1 MKRAHVH
8 KKKEPH
14 AMLET
19 MARGIVLARVFLG
32 FAFLISYAPRAW
44 GADNL
49 FGSIVGLSSW
59 ELLMHGSVVLLA
71 LCLCALVVI
80 IRNLRRT
87 EAALRTSEVRFHRMA
102 ANMPDGMIYQ
112 FLLRPDGSVSFPYV
126 SPSCRAL
133 YGIEPEDIQ
142 KDAATIVNLIHPSDR
157 PGFDH
162 SVALSA
168 QTLEPWQWEGR
179 FLSRGEVWWM
189 RCASRPER
197 QPNGDIL
204 WDGVLMDMTKA
215 KRAEQELAR
224 YVSDLES
231 ATIAQ
236 EGNAAQLTRLVEEL
250 EVSKQRAE
258 EAARAKSEFLATMSH
273 EIRTPMNGVIGMT
286 GLLLDTQLTPEQRDY
301 AETVR
306 HSAEALLT
314 IINDILDF
322 SKIEAG
328 RMELEVIDF
337 DLRTTAEETVELFAG
352 QASSKGIEL
361 GCLIHAGVPTALRG
375 DPGRLRQI
383 LINLV
388 GNALKFTTRGEVIVD
403 VQRSTFNVQHQADKS
418 STLNLEPETLNLHFS
433 VRDTG
438 IGIPEDR
445 RNRLFKSF
453 SQVDA
458 STTRKYG
465 GTGLGLAICKKLATM
480 MGGEIGV
487 DSEPGKGSTFW
498 FTVRLERQALDAI
511 EMPIRADLNGLRALI
526 IDDNRTNRRIFH
538 QQLAAWGVT
547 TDEAEDGPQGLQMVR
562 EAAAQQRRYDLALVD
577 FMMPSM
583 DGLALART
591 IKADPAL
598 APVKLLLLTSA
609 GHRGDGQRARE
620 AGFAGYLTK
629 PVRQAHLWG
638 CLTQIMGRTSSS
650 DASTAPLVTRHTVAE
665 ASARSRASI
674 LIAEDNPVN
683 QKLAVRLLEKLGY
696 RADVAVNGIEAIA
709 AVERLSYAAVLM
721 DCQMPDMDGFEATRA
736 IRAKE
741 AQRYAASLVASGS
754 SGSASPSTR
763 PRLPII
769 AMTANAMQ
777 GDRER
782 CLEAGMDDYVS
793 KPIKPDTLR
802 TVLEHWVVNPDTE
815 GPSDIVFTQESVSS
829 PQEAA

>member
-1 MKRAHVH
+1 
-8 KKKEPH
+8 
-14 AMLET
+14 
-19 MARGIVLARVFLG
+19 
-32 FAFLISYAPRAW
+32 
-44 GADNL
+44 
-49 FGSIVGLSSW
+49 
-59 ELLMHGSVVLLA
+59 
-71 LCLCALVVI
+71 
-80 IRNLRRT
+80 
-87 EAALRTSEVRFHRMA
+87 
-102 ANMPDGMIYQ
+102 
-112 FLLRPDGSVSFPYV
+112 
-126 SPSCRAL
+126 
-133 YGIEPEDIQ
+133 
-142 KDAATIVNLIHPSDR
+142 
-157 PGFDH
+157 
-162 SVALSA
+162 
-168 QTLEPWQWEGR
+168 
-179 FLSRGEVWWM
+179 
-189 RCASRPER
+189 
-197 QPNGDIL
+197 
-204 WDGVLMDMTKA
+204 MDMTKA